1 MPRLPIV
8 GGDDGDWGDYLNTF
22 LEVSL
27 DNTNVDQNLRGRI
40 KPAALDTAGAVMNTD
55 TTTADMQFV
64 VDEDNMASDSAT
76 KVPTQQSVKAYV
88 DNSDSTKVT
97 GPASATDRAISV
109 FDGTTGKLIKN
120 TSITTNS
127 GGTELYIP
135 ESGSFNT
142 GNHGQTLKLQS
153 MNWTTHTL
161 DRSHIKM
168 LTGTISPT
176 NTGTYIGVEIAP
188 NMSGTPTSNWTVLK
202 VNPGSD
208 NGGATRLL
216 ADFAVASSSKLTLST
231 KGIMRNNAPLTGA
244 INTYKNVAYTRDSSA
259 SKVGTLKITLPKSW
273 TNAMLRMDIKGF
285 DYTYM
290 ASNWNATI
298 SGYTYSAGSSWY
310 NSGVTLNGT
319 PPFTSVRLGHD
330 GTNCCILL
338 GTTSTTWAFPQ
349 IEISDL
355 QAGND
360 HTGWDTGWDMAFI
373 TDETGITIS
382 PTHGTPTIKRS
393 VENTNISSTNNAIVL
408 FDGTTGNLIKDST
421 ITIDIDGALTANS
434 DTKIASQK
442 AVKTYVDNSSATA
455 SDITVQ
461 TVTSNY
467 TMLSSDDV
475 VLANASSGNVTI
487 SIVTATNRTR
497 PISIK
502 KIDSSTNTVI
512 VDGFSSE
519 LIDGGASAT
528 LANQYESITLV
539 SDNSNYYIT

>member
-1 MPRLPIV
+1 
-8 GGDDGDWGDYLNTF
+8 
-22 LEVSL
+22 
-27 DNTNVDQNLRGRI
+27 
-40 KPAALDTAGAVMNTD
+40 
-55 TTTADMQFV
+55 
-64 VDEDNMASDSAT
+64 
-76 KVPTQQSVKAYV
+76 
-88 DNSDSTKVT
+88 
-97 GPASATDRAISV
+97 
-109 FDGTTGKLIKN
+109 
-120 TSITTNS
+120 
-127 GGTELYIP
+127 
-135 ESGSFNT
+135 
-142 GNHGQTLKLQS
+142 
-153 MNWTTHTL
+153 
-161 DRSHIKM
+161 M
-168 LTGTISPT
+168 LTSTISPT

-393 VENTNISSTNNAIVL
+393 VVNTNISSTNNAIVL